1 MAKVQIMNT
10 SHNYSSNEQKPTE
23 RQQYGA
29 FIQRVIRHFQLN
41 PNVPVRFADIADC
54 DKRRQSDLYNILN
67 ALEIFGHLNDKFIT
81 WKGFGATTSA
91 LIRMGIRNEVLSHT
105 QNMCSIF
112 NVGTSPPL
120 GILTM
125 TFLQMFV
132 YLGLPSLNIQE
143 AVIIMASS
151 ADQVKK
157 ILRRLY
163 LIVFIL
169 IQVGLLEHGNEHSLY
184 ILIQPLD
191 LIISTIFQETLRLK
205 MFPHGTIE
213 ELLNRLDANYLKNLH
228 QRRLEEYRTSLNRFN
243 NQK

>member
-1 MAKVQIMNT
+1 MKNVQAFSISKINMP
-10 SHNYSSNEQKPTE
+10 NEQKPTE
-23 RQQYGA
+23 RQQYGS
-29 FIQRVIRHFQLN
+29 FIQRVVRQFQLS
-41 PNVPVRFADIADC
+41 PNVPVRFADIANC

-67 ALEIFGHLNDKFIT
+67 ALELFGHLNDKLII

-91 LIRMGIRNEVLSHT
+91 LIRMGIRNEILSHT
-105 QNMCSIF
+105 QNMCTIF
-112 NVGTSPPL
+112 NIGTSPPL
-120 GILTM
+120 GVLTM

-132 YLGLPSLNIQE
+132 YLGITSINIQE

-151 ADQVKK
+151 PDQVKK

-169 IQVGLLEHGNEHSLY
+169 IHIGVLEHGNEHSLY

-205 MFPHGTIE
+205 MFPHGSIE
-213 ELLNRLDANYLKNLH
+213 ELLNRLDTNYLKNLH
-228 QRRLEEYRTSLNRFN
+228 KRRLEEYKNLLVRFEK
-243 NQK
+243 QE